1 MPLTNLQVQKN
12 VDGIPSPSPKI
23 MTWQSI
29 FSTVL
34 PFLIP

>member
-1 MPLTNLQVQKN
+1 MLLTNLLVQKD

-23 MTWQSI
+23 VTWQSI
-29 FSTVL
+29 FSIVL